1 MAPYMKTDPK
11 KIKKSKEK
19 NSKKE
24 APKLMKK
31 INSLKT
37 SKKKATPKSLS
48 PILDSKK
55 LVATQGMF
63 FHLEKELKLEIKS
76 TEKRLSSKFHKIDAR
91 FASIDAR
98 FNKME
103 ARFSDIDARFNKME
117 ARFSDI
123 DARFNQ
129 MEARFS
135 EIDARFN
142 KMEARFSEIDA
153 RFNTIESKLDKVL
166 AEVHRMAVLMEEQN
180 ARNRFVLE
188 GYDQLYKRQDRLEIE
203 VERRLKNI
211 EELIIK
217 KKEF

>member
-1 MAPYMKTDPK
+1 MKTDPK

-31 INSLKT
+31 MNSLKT

-103 ARFSDIDARFNKME
+103 ARFSDIDARFNK
-117 ARFSDI
+117 
-123 DARFNQ
+123 

>member
-1 MAPYMKTDPK
+1 MAPYMKTNPK
-11 KIKKSKEK
+11 KIKKSKK
-19 NSKKE
+19 KSKKE

-31 INSLKT
+31 MNSLKT

-76 TEKRLSSKFHKIDAR
+76 TEKRLNSKFHKIDAR

-103 ARFSDIDARFNKME
+103 ARFSE
-117 ARFSDI
+117 I

-142 KMEARFSEIDA
+142 A
-153 RFNTIESKLDKVL
+153 IESKIDKVL

-180 ARNRFVLE
+180 ARNRFALE

-203 VERRLKNI
+203 VDRRLKNI
-211 EELIIK
+211 EELIIT
-217 KKEF
+217 KKEV

>member
-1 MAPYMKTDPK
+1 MAPYMKTNPK
-11 KIKKSKEK
+11 KIKK
-19 NSKKE
+19 SKKE

-31 INSLKT
+31 MNSLKT

-48 PILDSKK
+48 PILYSKK

-76 TEKRLSSKFHKIDAR
+76 TEKRLNSKFHKIDAR
-91 FASIDAR
+91 FA
-98 FNKME
+98 F
-103 ARFSDIDARFNKME
+103 
-117 ARFSDI
+117 I

-142 KMEARFSEIDA
+142 A
-153 RFNTIESKLDKVL
+153 IESKIDKVL

-203 VERRLKNI
+203 VDRRLKNI
-211 EELIIK
+211 EELIIT
-217 KKEF
+217 KKEV

>member
-31 INSLKT
+31 MNSLKT

-103 ARFSDIDARFNKME
+103 ARFSDIDARFNK
-117 ARFSDI
+117 
-123 DARFNQ
+123 

>member
-117 ARFSDI
+117 ARFS
-123 DARFNQ
+123 
-129 MEARFS
+129 

>member
-1 MAPYMKTDPK
+1 MAPYMKTKPK
-11 KIKKSKEK
+11 KIKKSIENK
-19 NSKKE
+19 SKKE

-31 INSLKT
+31 MKSLKT
-37 SKKKATPKSLS
+37 SKKKATPKSQS
-48 PILDSKK
+48 PILDSNR
-55 LVATQGMF
+55 LVASQGMI
-63 FHLEKELKLEIKS
+63 FHLENELKLEIRS
-76 TEKRLSSKFHKIDAR
+76 TEKRLSSKINKIDAR

-98 FNKME
+98 FNQ
-103 ARFSDIDARFNKME
+103 ME

-135 EIDARFN
+135 DIDARFN
-142 KMEARFSEIDA
+142 I
-153 RFNTIESKLDKVL
+153 IESKLDKVL

-203 VERRLKNI
+203 VEKRLKNI
-211 EELIIK
+211 EDLIIK
-217 KKEF
+217 KKEL